1 MLTRDIS
8 SPEQVFSGA
17 EISEKK
23 ELLKK
28 LEEKSNTRQ
37 GQSEI
42 GGSFDDQYEL
52 IIEYLLQ
59 IPPSNDRLEILRK
72 QGHSQSNIDEMLS
85 QGGILGILNQPY
97 RHFEVIIVHRL

>member
-8 SPEQVFSGA
+8 RPEQVFSGA

-23 ELLKK
+23 E

-72 QGHSQSNIDEMLS
+72 QGHSQSDIDEMFS
-85 QGGILGILNQPY
+85 QGILGILNQPY

>member
-8 SPEQVFSGA
+8 RPEQVFSGA

-72 QGHSQSNIDEMLS
+72 QGHSQSDIDEMFS
-85 QGGILGILNQPY
+85 QGDS
-97 RHFEVIIVHRL
+97 